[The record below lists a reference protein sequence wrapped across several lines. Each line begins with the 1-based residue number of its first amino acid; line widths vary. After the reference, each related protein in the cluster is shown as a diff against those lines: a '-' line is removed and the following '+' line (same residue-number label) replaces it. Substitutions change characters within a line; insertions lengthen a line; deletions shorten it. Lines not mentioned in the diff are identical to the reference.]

1 MSGSRKIL
9 IAVDGEAVSA
19 HAAEVGLQ
27 LACCVMGEVALVQ
40 VVEPAL
46 THAPGIA
53 AEDLVAEARNDAKRI
68 LRAVQD
74 SISPLFAAREFIRVG
89 KPAHE
94 ILGVAKE
101 WPADVIVVGSHGR
114 HGIPRVL
121 LGSVAEAVM
130 RHSECPVWSYTG
142 KRVSKRI
149 ENGVQYG
156 KTPVHPKL
164 AGRPAE
170 IWL

>member
-1 MSGSRKIL
+1 MSGFRKIL

-19 HAAEVGLQ
+19 HAAQVGVQ
-27 LACCVMGEVALVQ
+27 LACCVTGEVAFVH
-40 VVEPAL
+40 VVELAL

-53 AEDLVAEARNDAKRI
+53 AEDLVAEAKKDGKRI
-68 LRAVQD
+68 LSAAQD

-94 ILGVAKE
+94 IVAVAKE
-101 WPADVIVVGSHGR
+101 WSADVIVMGSHGR

-130 RHSECPVWSYTG
+130 RHADCPVLVIRG
-142 KRVSKRI
+142 KVSHR
-149 ENGVQYG
+149 EV
-156 KTPVHPKL
+156 
-164 AGRPAE
+164 
-170 IWL
+170 

>member
-1 MSGSRKIL
+1 MPGFQKIL

-19 HAAEVGLQ
+19 HAAEIGLQ
-27 LACCVMGEVALVQ
+27 LACCVSGEVALVH
-40 VVEPAL
+40 VVELAL

-53 AEDLVAEARNDAKRI
+53 AEDLIAEAKKDGKRI
-68 LRAVQD
+68 LTAVQD

-94 ILGVAKE
+94 IVAVAKE
-101 WPADVIVVGSHGR
+101 WPADVIVVGCHGR

-130 RHSECPVWSYTG
+130 RHAGCPVLVIRG
-142 KRVSKRI
+142 KASDQ
-149 ENGVQYG
+149 E
-156 KTPVHPKL
+156 H
-164 AGRPAE
+164 
-170 IWL
+170 